1 MVKQDG
7 AETRRERISKIARY
21 IQATFAQNKGA
32 EIKLSNLVGVI
43 MYDEG
48 LTREKIMEY
57 LRVIEMKGQIE
68 IDEDKDTAKKPEM

>member
-1 MVKQDG
+1 
-7 AETRRERISKIARY
+7 
-21 IQATFAQNKGA
+21 
-32 EIKLSNLVGVI
+32 